1 MKRPP
6 LTKVEYEV
14 SIKEYVGLWFEK
26 TFIVEFESDV
36 IKRTEITHLP
46 VVPQDPGR
54 FNIIFYLKPFYNRD
68 TLWDQIDEHLGKI
81 LDYLAF
87 EYGLSIERVQR
98 LEEFRKSF
106 IFAGTCDFTKDQIR
120 KMEEEIQ
127 QQQYDPYR
135 RLYRIALQNED
146 PVARFMLLYSILLEK
161 LGAGQEGKE
170 GQKAVDEF
178 IRIHCKGTYKAEEDM
193 LSYEK
198 KRVETIYTWMK
209 NQIGHTKTS
218 REMEE
223 IKSKIQEKLSELHLI
238 VQTAIKRHED
248 VQ

>member
-1 MKRPP
+1 M
-6 LTKVEYEV
+6 TKIEYEV
-14 SIKEYVGLWFEK
+14 SVKEYVGLWFEK

-36 IKRTEITHLP
+36 IERTEILHLP
-46 VVPQDPGR
+46 VVPQDLGR
-54 FNIIFYLKPFYNRD
+54 FNMIFYLKPFYNRD
-68 TLWDQIDEHLGKI
+68 TLWDQIDEHLGEI

-98 LEEFRKSF
+98 LDEFCKSF

-120 KMEEEIQ
+120 KMEAELK

-146 PVARFMLLYSILLEK
+146 PVARFVLLYNILLEK

-170 GQKAVDEF
+170 EQKAVDEF
-178 IRIHCKGTYKAEEDM
+178 IRVHCKETYKVEEDM
-193 LSYEK
+193 LSYEE
-198 KRVETIYTWMK
+198 KRVETIYTWLK
-209 NQIGHTKTS
+209 NQIGHTKTN

-223 IKSKIQEKLSELHLI
+223 VKSKIQEKLSELCLI
-238 VQTAIKRHED
+238 VQTAIRHDEI